1 MSDKWKYK
9 ILWGILLLFVIFS
22 MYFLF
27 PEKGEDHDQGLASW
41 ELTRAE
47 ETEENVTRISYVND
61 DGELTYAADKF
72 YISVHQKFTCKKL
85 RINTQNRRRN
95 I

>member
-41 ELTRAE
+41 ELTRVE
-47 ETEENVTRISYVND
+47 EIEENVTRISYVND
-61 DGELTYAADKF
+61 D
-72 YISVHQKFTCKKL
+72 S
-85 RINTQNRRRN
+85 
-95 I
+95 